1 MSTKLAFPRQNS
13 ENGPNRGLE
22 EKLDD
27 YPWLKPHLV
36 LVRKINGNRI
46 EIYSQADYQFK
57 SHRHSYTVRST
68 YGSSSS
74 GGYGQDNEIIFP
86 TIDSALMDSLKYVTT
101 KDKLKKLKREII
113 LEGLI

>member
-1 MSTKLAFPRQNS
+1 L
-13 ENGPNRGLE
+13 EN
-22 EKLDD
+22 KLDD
-27 YPWLKPHLV
+27 YPWMDPHLV

-57 SHRHSYTVRST
+57 SHRHSYTVKST

-113 LEGLI
+113 LEKLL